1 MWQEYAI
8 IGRSV
13 NLAAKLMIRAHR
25 DGSFPILCDSS
36 TYLKARAPRLEC
48 MRLRQSRLLSPRVT
62 SASRFADGIA
72 SHCRDTQVRETVS
85 MVPLGP
91 LLLHGMDI
99 PTEAFHPAMSA
110 TKPGAKAVSPSAKHR
125 PPQPSI
131 LMGASDAHAELA
143 HPADMVPTGYDMIPT
158 GSRSPHGASSRTPNS
173 LSAPYS
179 PSSRAGLATPP
190 LRSLAPPGAR
200 GANVLRSA
208 EEKLASGS
216 GSASPGS
223 HSPVARHAVLRSAY
237 EQLAR
242 PRSVPDQGEKL
253 IGRRKEVRHIH
264 EWVHT
269 FRESAKAASYT
280 VRGGVLVVS
289 GEVGVG
295 KSALLRTFCAER
307 ARRGLRTVVLKGSPN
322 DNMTPFSMMSKL
334 IKLLFYAHE
343 QHREQAEEMLMLTL
357 ERLNLVHLGPLLQP
371 MLADLNLRFQPSRKA
386 GKMTEQAPCTFCAM
400 HAPIVCRAAERFF
413 RTASWRGVAWRGMA
427 WHGMACSIQFA
438 ATVSA
443 SWPGVHGLSVTASHA
458 PLCRP

>member
-1 MWQEYAI
+1 
-8 IGRSV
+8 
-13 NLAAKLMIRAHR
+13 
-25 DGSFPILCDSS
+25 
-36 TYLKARAPRLEC
+36 
-48 MRLRQSRLLSPRVT
+48 
-62 SASRFADGIA
+62 
-72 SHCRDTQVRETVS
+72 VRETVS

-110 TKPGAKAVSPSAKHR
+110 TKPLGAKAVSPSAKHR
-125 PPQPSI
+125 PPQLSS

-143 HPADMVPTGYDMIPT
+143 HPADMIPTGYDMIPT
-158 GSRSPHGASSRTPNS
+158 GSRSPHAASSRTPNS

-216 GSASPGS
+216 GSASPGP

-386 GKMTEQAPCTFCAM
+386 GKMTEQAPCTFATCM
-400 HAPIVCRAAERFF
+400 RRSFVAPPS
-413 RTASWRGVAWRGMA
+413 ASFGLPVGVAWRGVAWRGVA
-427 WHGMACSIQFA
+427 WRGVAWRGVAWRGVLDPVRCYRVRLNGQAC
-438 ATVSA
+438 T
-443 SWPGVHGLSVTASHA
+443 G
-458 PLCRP
+458 